1 MTKPTTDKLQL
12 ELKENK
18 EKVQQLTNM
27 VNSLQIRNIQIEAV
41 LADRLTDF
49 SEENKEQVKHPSLF
63 VSGARPAIMWIC
75 ALGLFMSFFIMPL
88 AEWMTAIWYPEV
100 SLPDLN
106 TGELMTLTLS
116 LLGLGGLRSFEKSKG
131 VARDNLRK

>member
-49 SEENKEQVKHPSLF
+49 SEENKEQVKQD
-63 VSGARPAIMWIC
+63 AE
-75 ALGLFMSFFIMPL
+75 GLYCKI
-88 AEWMTAIWYPEV
+88 
-100 SLPDLN
+100 N
-106 TGELMTLTLS
+106 
-116 LLGLGGLRSFEKSKG
+116 
-131 VARDNLRK
+131 